1 MLVRRCCLTRPDDLV
16 GLGGVEHMQFP
27 RRHKP
32 LEARIRRPLDRRHR
46 PLPPAPATPGSRA
59 RTLPA
64 PSNRTDTT
72 ALPALGDPGV
82 SRNLVPDLP
91 MAGSVLTLAAPPNGT
106 WLSIRVDLGMRSL
119 TDAVR
124 RGDKWRGFAELNGGF
139 RATSEGICAGHGVVP
154 VGEGIAS
161 GLDPARKP
169 RESPPNKS
177 ALYMLRSRL
186 PDLVHQEIWAWLIV
200 HYAIAVLI
208 SRAAEIDP
216 DRVSYTRTLRT
227 IRRTAT
233 GTAASP

>member
-177 ALYMLRSRL
+177 ALYSATTGNKRFLL
-186 PDLVHQEIWAWLIV
+186 
-200 HYAIAVLI
+200 
-208 SRAAEIDP
+208 RAAGQRHSPTPGSAPIVDWLAFGGNIIE
-216 DRVSYTRTLRT
+216 
-227 IRRTAT
+227 T
-233 GTAASP
+233 GTDSYRLAHTKAIQAAS